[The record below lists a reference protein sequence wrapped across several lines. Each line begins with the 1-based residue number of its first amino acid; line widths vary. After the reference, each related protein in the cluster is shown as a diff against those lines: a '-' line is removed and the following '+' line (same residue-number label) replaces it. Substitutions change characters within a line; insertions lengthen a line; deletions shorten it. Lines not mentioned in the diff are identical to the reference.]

1 MDVVLLGHGSRR
13 GKDTDI
19 GLQEVERR
27 LRACLDGQ
35 SRVRMAGFEFT
46 RPTLEEAVTGL
57 ARQGSRSIV
66 VLPFFLF
73 DGRHIKIEIPDELER
88 LRSVLPHVSITYAH
102 TLGLDPRLVAMVRE
116 KADGCLAAETDAG
129 VRRRGV
135 VVVTRGTRFPYGSID
150 GVWQLASR
158 LAGLYGGKVSV
169 EPAQAQFGQPTMEE
183 AIESLVRCGVGV
195 VAVIPYLL
203 FAGKVLY
210 DNIWPA
216 VESART
222 KYPNVAFRISDTI
235 GVDDRLIDV
244 ALDRLREAG
253 VPC

>member
-13 GKDTDI
+13 GKDTDV

-27 LRACLDGQ
+27 LQGRLNGRCK
-35 SRVRMAGFEFT
+35 VRMAGFEFT
-46 RPTLEEAVTGL
+46 RPTLEETVTGL

-66 VLPFFLF
+66 VMPFFLF
-73 DGRHIKIEIPDELER
+73 DGKHIKIEIPDEMER
-88 LRSVLPHVSITYAH
+88 LRSLLPHVSITYAH
-102 TLGLDPRLVAMVRE
+102 TLGLDPRLVAMVKE
-116 KADGCLAAETDAG
+116 KADNCFALADKG
-129 VRRRGV
+129 NRHRGV
-135 VVVTRGTRFPYGSID
+135 VVVTRGTRFPYGSVD

-158 LAGLYGGKVSV
+158 LADAYGGKVGV

-183 AIESLVRCGVGV
+183 AIASLVGGGAGV

-203 FAGKVLY
+203 FPGKVLY
-210 DNIWPA
+210 DNIAPA
-216 VESART
+216 VEKAET
-222 KYPNVAFRISDTI
+222 AYPYVTFRLADTI

-253 VPC
+253 VSC